1 MAAHQG
7 QRKSFRQRAARLTTA
22 VVLLLMSGVGGLA
35 EEPIRIQETFP
46 AGYQYRVS
54 SRVEITGSL
63 SLPAEGTQA
72 VPKSLPVT
80 GTSAIDYDERILD
93 IAADGLVQKTLRVF
107 RRIDFQ
113 HIEPGGS
120 NRPHGIRKTDQR
132 QVLLRCPHLDIFRAQ
147 RLERGQ

>member
-1 MAAHQG
+1 
-7 QRKSFRQRAARLTTA
+7 SSVRLMA
-22 VVLLLMSGVGGLA
+22 VVLLLMSEVAGLA

-113 HIEPGGS
+113 RHVGDKPQESTI
-120 NRPHGIRKTDQR
+120 RPAVRR
-132 QVLLRCPHLDIFRAQ
+132 
-147 RLERGQ
+147 